1 MCVFKSWEEERFYC
15 RTPGNSLYCKSD
27 SVIAEYWSVSKTP
40 LESEPTPLNN
50 VDWHSYGSGMSVK
63 GLLLA

>member
-1 MCVFKSWEEERFYC
+1 M
-15 RTPGNSLYCKSD
+15 
-27 SVIAEYWSVSKTP
+27 IAEYWSVSKTP